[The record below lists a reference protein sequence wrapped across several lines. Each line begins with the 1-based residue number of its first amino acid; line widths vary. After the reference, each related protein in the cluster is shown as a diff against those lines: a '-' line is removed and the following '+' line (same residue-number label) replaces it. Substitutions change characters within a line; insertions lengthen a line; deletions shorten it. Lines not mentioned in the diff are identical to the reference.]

1 MCHELTYSKTILTSR
16 RQTWTTLSSTRRLTR
31 GVDGPVHVKLLLDEN
46 LSPRVTLAL
55 QADGVDACSVR
66 DRGMNGATDPEVL
79 DLAFREDRTS

>member
-1 MCHELTYSKTILTSR
+1 M
-16 RQTWTTLSSTRRLTR
+16 
-31 GVDGPVHVKLLLDEN
+31 HVKLLLDEN